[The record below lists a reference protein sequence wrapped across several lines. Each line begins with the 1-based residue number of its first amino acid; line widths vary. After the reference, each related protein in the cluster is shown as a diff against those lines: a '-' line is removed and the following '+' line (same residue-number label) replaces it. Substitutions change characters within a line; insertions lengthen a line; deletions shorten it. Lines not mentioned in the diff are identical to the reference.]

1 MFDMSIFNFVGILVA
16 IVSVFVAVF
25 ASMTLSSVVKAVRA
39 QATVKNGYEAIADV
53 LNIGQT
59 GMMLNNVPMM
69 RIELRVH
76 HNGVSWDVAIEQ
88 FLDLGN
94 IPRAGER
101 VRVMIDSTDNGRV
114 RYMGLAGRA
123 N

>member
-1 MFDMSIFNFVGILVA
+1 MLDISIFTCVGILVA
-16 IVSVFVAVF
+16 VACVFVAVS
-25 ASMTLSSVVKAVRA
+25 ASTTLSSVVKVVRG
-39 QATVKNGYEAIADV
+39 QAAVKNGYEAIADV

-59 GMMLNNVPMM
+59 GLMLNNVPMM
-69 RIELRVH
+69 QIELRVH

-88 FLDLGN
+88 FIDFGN

-101 VRVMIDSTDNGRV
+101 VRVMIDSTDNARV
-114 RYMGLAGRA
+114 KYMGPACRA